1 LSNNFEQAI
10 NLIGCGRSRGGR
22 GHGGRG
28 QNGRDERGRYIPY
41 TGYYTAEEWQ
51 SLSAAQRTR
60 VNEARSQSSQWQG
73 QPTETNQ
80 RQIGSVDITHI
91 PDDTSAITTPTQATT
106 GPTIQGSQ
114 SVIGNAGNQFG
125 QRSRYIGMLSSGPRS
140 AIPRHHQECN
150 VEIARINSNCIN
162 DVYAPGMLELD
173 SHADAAC
180 VGADCQVIAYTEKVC
195 EVTPYH
201 FSYAP
206 MEDIPIV
213 QAATAY
219 TDPNSGK
226 TYILII
232 NEALYMGDTMSRS
245 YINPNQMQ
253 HFGLIV
259 NDVPKHLL
267 PSPDDESHSIYIPST
282 DLRIPLQLKG
292 TLSYVPTRYP
302 SDYELQNCEW
312 VQMTSD
318 ENWDPSSPEFKE
330 REKQVNGTLNDILA
344 GPINHN
350 ISSITANITN
360 YVSDD
365 EPELHHDIYPRVMS
379 IYAAHTSSHSHSEEL
394 RNKLSR
400 KFNVG
405 LKTADRTLQAT
416 TQLAL
421 RQALHPI
428 HRRFRTEV
436 TQLRYPR
443 LGGPHGKFHTDIFFA
458 TYPSLSCSTMG
469 QMYTNDVHF
478 TKFYPMINKSEAPD
492 MLIKLIQDI
501 GVPSKLHSDN
511 ANWKDE

>member
-10 NLIGCGRSRGGR
+10 NFIGSGRSRGGR

-28 QNGRDERGRYIPY
+28 QNGRDGRGRYIPY

-51 SLSAAQRTR
+51 SLSAAQHTR

-73 QPTETNQ
+73 QPTETNR
-80 RQIGSVDITHI
+80 RQIGSVDITQI

-106 GPTIQGSQ
+106 GPIIQGSQ
-114 SVIGNAGNQFG
+114 SAIGNAGNQFG

-140 AIPRHHQECN
+140 AIPRYHQERN

-180 VGADCQVIAYTEKVC
+180 RGADCQVIAYTEKVC

-201 FSYAP
+201 SSYAP

-259 NDVPKHLL
+259 NDVP
-267 PSPDDESHSIYIPST
+267 
-282 DLRIPLQLKG
+282 
-292 TLSYVPTRYP
+292 
-302 SDYELQNCEW
+302 
-312 VQMTSD
+312 
-318 ENWDPSSPEFKE
+318 
-330 REKQVNGTLNDILA
+330 
-344 GPINHN
+344 
-350 ISSITANITN
+350 
-360 YVSDD
+360 
-365 EPELHHDIYPRVMS
+365 
-379 IYAAHTSSHSHSEEL
+379 
-394 RNKLSR
+394 
-400 KFNVG
+400 
-405 LKTADRTLQAT
+405 
-416 TQLAL
+416 
-421 RQALHPI
+421 
-428 HRRFRTEV
+428 
-436 TQLRYPR
+436 
-443 LGGPHGKFHTDIFFA
+443 
-458 TYPSLSCSTMG
+458 
-469 QMYTNDVHF
+469 
-478 TKFYPMINKSEAPD
+478 
-492 MLIKLIQDI
+492 
-501 GVPSKLHSDN
+501 
-511 ANWKDE
+511 